1 MESILPYLKYGVV
14 GALLYAAVGLIIVLR
29 KARSFGKRVNY
40 AKATGS
46 EAAGIRYA
54 FVAGMMPW
62 EKDSARK
69 HLATYVAGVFYHIG
83 IFAAFLLLVLDLT
96 SIQVISD
103 MTVGLAVLAS
113 IGCVLGLSLFV
124 KRSTTGYLRA
134 ISHPD
139 DFLANLLVDLFLL
152 LAALSVFKPEFVPA
166 LCILSI
172 ILLVYV
178 PLGKIRHCCLFFVS
192 RATFGRY
199 FGRRSVLPHAKTTA
213 RV

>member
-40 AKATGS
+40 AAATGS

-54 FVAGMMPW
+54 FVEGMMPW

-69 HLATYVAGVFYHIG
+69 HLATYVAGVFYHTG
-83 IFAAFLLLVLDLT
+83 IFAAFLLLVLSLI
-96 SIQVISD
+96 SIQAMSHIAVL
-103 MTVGLAVLAS
+103 LAVLAS
-113 IGCVLGLSLFV
+113 MGCGLGISLLI
-124 KRSTTGYLRA
+124 KRTVTGYLRA

-139 DFLANLLVDLFLL
+139 DFLANLLVDSFLL

-166 LCILSI
+166 LYIVSI
-172 ILLVYV
+172 VLLLYV
-178 PLGKIRHCCLFFVS
+178 PMGKIRHCCLFFVS
-192 RATFGRY
+192 RVTFGRY
-199 FGRRSVLPHAKTTA
+199 FGRRSVLPHPKPTA

>member
-1 MESILPYLKYGVV
+1 MESLLPFLKYAVI
-14 GALLYAAVGLIIVLR
+14 GALLYAVVGLIVVLR

-40 AKATGS
+40 AAATGS

-54 FVAGMMPW
+54 FVEGMMPW

-69 HLATYVAGVFYHIG
+69 HLATYVAGVFYHTG
-83 IFAAFLLLVLDLT
+83 IFAAFLLLVLNLT

-103 MTVGLAVLAS
+103 MTVVLAVLAS

-124 KRSTTGYLRA
+124 KRSITGYLRA
-134 ISHPD
+134 ISQPD
-139 DFLANLLVDLFLL
+139 DFAANLIVDLFLL

-166 LCILSI
+166 LYILSI
-172 ILLVYV
+172 VLFLYV
-178 PLGKIRHCCLFFVS
+178 PIGKIRHCCLFFVS
-192 RATFGRY
+192 RVTFGRY